1 MARALCTH
9 AAPVARRELVESNR
23 TRNRT
28 RLPLHS
34 PFPPSSS
41 SISTSECVHAPVCKL
56 ALRGSARRP
65 QSNRRTTCLCIAG
78 NINIAIYARFNW
90 PAALPPLRPSSSILA
105 TANLPTRFDVQ
116 VHSPQE
122 GRSLSLS
129 LSRRHG
135 FASSPIYP
143 RVLAPLKSTA
153 FVDPP
158 VFIRIFVVDRYLS
171 FPALVELRSSPLI
184 KFEETFESLVPALVV
199 ARNGTNATVWT
210 GVLYFSNVLLPPK
223 IVREWGRCRGQV

>member
-1 MARALCTH
+1 MNRIERETERDYRSIPLSLPLPPPSPPPSACTRLCASWRYAGPRADRNPTDVQHVYVSQATLTLQFMRALTG
-9 AAPVARRELVESNR
+9 PQ
-23 TRNRT
+23 
-28 RLPLHS
+28 
-34 PFPPSSS
+34 PFHLFGPRPPSS
-41 SISTSECVHAPVCKL
+41 P
-56 ALRGSARRP
+56 P
-65 QSNRRTTCLCIAG
+65 AG
-78 NINIAIYARFNW
+78 
-90 PAALPPLRPSSSILA
+90 PLNT

-135 FASSPIYP
+135 FASSSIYP